1 MQHHQPP
8 PYYHN
13 YPHAHH
19 QRPKSSQLRPRRCCG
34 CLAVAVLIF
43 GISTMLLCAGILLLY
58 RVDPPPAVNILVLGN
73 DARPGSAEDQI
84 ARTDSIMI
92 VSIDPQNERISL
104 LSVPRDLYVLSPNY
118 GYVPV
123 NTVVRNAEIDQAGTG
138 VNEMILTLESTFQI
152 EIDSYIRVSFEG
164 FESVIDAIG
173 GVNIDVP
180 KHIVDNEYPTP
191 TYGITRIEFFPG
203 EQHMDG
209 QTALIYARTRH
220 ADDDYQRAGRQQQVI
235 DAVLTKMANPLNSR
249 YMPQVW
255 RAISS
260 NIETDMS
267 EGDGLKYLPAI
278 ILYGRNSSHIE
289 RLVIDR
295 DYILPDG
302 DVYAPNVAL
311 LNGWINEHLRH

>member
-1 MQHHQPP
+1 M
-8 PYYHN
+8 
-13 YPHAHH
+13 
-19 QRPKSSQLRPRRCCG
+19 
-34 CLAVAVLIF
+34 F
-43 GISTMLLCAGILLLY
+43 LCAGVLLLY
-58 RVDPPPAVNILVLGN
+58 RVDPPQAINILVLGN
-73 DARPGSAEDQI
+73 DARPGTAEDQI

-92 VSIDPQNERISL
+92 VSIDPTNERISL

-123 NTVVRNAEIDQAGTG
+123 NTVVRNAEIYQAGTG
-138 VNEMILTLESTFQI
+138 VGEMILTLENTFGI

-164 FESVIDAIG
+164 FEAVIDAIG
-173 GVNIDVP
+173 GVTIDVP
-180 KHIVDNEYPTP
+180 KHIVDNDYPTS
-191 TYGITRIEFFPG
+191 TYGTTRIEFLPG

-209 QTALIYARTRH
+209 PTALIYARTRH

-249 YMPQVW
+249 YIPQVW

-267 EGDGLKYLPAI
+267 EGDGLRYLPAI
-278 ILYGRNSSHIE
+278 ILYGHSSAQIE

-295 DYILPDG
+295 GYIIPDG
-302 DVYAPNVAL
+302 DVYAPNVSL
-311 LNGWINEHLRH
+311 LDGWIDEHLRH